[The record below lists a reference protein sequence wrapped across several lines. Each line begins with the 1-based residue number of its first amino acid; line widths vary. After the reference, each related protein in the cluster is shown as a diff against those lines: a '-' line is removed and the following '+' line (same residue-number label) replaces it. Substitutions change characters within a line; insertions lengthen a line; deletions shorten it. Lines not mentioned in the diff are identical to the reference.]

1 MHRGELKRN
10 VPIQK
15 NRLLF
20 REEVSCICIFGAPK
34 GKRQKK
40 VLKSNGHNG
49 I

>member
-20 REEVSCICIFGAPK
+20 REEASCICIFGAPWGKPAEK
-34 GKRQKK
+34 G
-40 VLKSNGHNG
+40 LKNLMVTM
-49 I
+49 